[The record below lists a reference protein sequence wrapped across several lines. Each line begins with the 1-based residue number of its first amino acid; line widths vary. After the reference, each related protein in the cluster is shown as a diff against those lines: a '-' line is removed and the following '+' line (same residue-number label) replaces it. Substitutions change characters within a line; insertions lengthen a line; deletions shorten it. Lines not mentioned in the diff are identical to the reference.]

1 MGEVPGE
8 SPRQY
13 SRRRLLLTGA
23 AAAAGGAAAVAV
35 GGGAVLANGGTT
47 ASEPANPATP
57 GPAQGVGTDAVGS
70 ATVPFHG
77 PHQAGIGTPAQAF
90 ATFCAFD
97 LREGVDADRLAKLL
111 KILTDDLTRITAG
124 RPALG
129 DTAPELASSPARLT
143 VTIGFGPALFDKVGR
158 ATPDR
163 PGSPTCRRS
172 RRSTGSKSV
181 IAAADLL
188 LQIGADD
195 PITVAHAQR
204 MLLKDTRAFA
214 TIRWVQRGFLRARG
228 SGAEGSTPRNVMGQ
242 VDGTVNPTDRRRD
255 GLRRVA
261 SRARVVRR
269 RHHDGAPPH
278 PDGHERWDELDR
290 SAMETTIGRRLSNGA
305 PLTGVDEHDEPDL
318 TATDATGLLAIA
330 DFAHLRLARGDGP
343 APQILRRP
351 YNYDESPG
359 ADGDSDVG
367 QIFCSY
373 QASIEKQFIP
383 MQQRL
388 AAGDLLN
395 QWITPIGSAVFAIP
409 PGLPTRRV
417 HRRGAPVMIRSS
429 QRSSGSFAG
438 GGPARRSVIVVV
450 LMVLL
455 AAIFAA
461 AAPAASAHNLLVS
474 SSPAADS
481 VLPEAPG
488 SIELVFDQD
497 IKDFQ
502 PKIAITITGHD
513 PIEITPAIDGP
524 TVTAD
529 LSTAELPAWRAGD
542 SPVSWRV
549 GYRVVS
555 ADGHPVTGLL
565 NFSVGSGPAPT
576 IDAGDQSPTAAAA
589 AASDAA
595 TTDNGSVRWWIIG
608 GGLLLIGAVIALT
621 WAVRQRRRAGLGTP

>member
-1 MGEVPGE
+1 MGELPAE
-8 SPRQY
+8 SPRRY

-35 GGGAVLANGGTT
+35 GGGAVLANAGTT
-47 ASEPANPATP
+47 ASEPANPAAP
-57 GPAQGVGTDAVGS
+57 GPAENGAAIATDAVGS

-90 ATFCAFD
+90 ATFSAFD
-97 LREGVDADRLAKLL
+97 LREGVDADGLAKLL
-111 KILTDDLTRITAG
+111 KILTDDLERITAG

-158 ATPDR
+158 ATAR
-163 PGSPTCRRS
+163 PAGF
-172 RRSTGSKSV
+172 
-181 IAAADLL
+181 ADLPAFPEIDRLEKRYNGGDL
-188 LQIGADD
+188 LVQIGADD

-242 VDGTVNPTDRRRD
+242 VDGTVNPRTDPEMD
-255 GLRRVA
+255 SVVWHPGPGWFAGGTMMVLRRI
-261 SRARVVRR
+261 RM
-269 RHHDGAPPH
+269 DMN
-278 PDGHERWDELDR
+278 RWDELDR
-290 SAMETTIGRRLSNGA
+290 SAMETTVGRRLSNGA

-359 ADGDSDVG
+359 ADGDSDLG

-383 MQQRL
+383 MQHRL

-409 PGLPTRRV
+409 PGCEL
-417 HRRGAPVMIRSS
+417 
-429 QRSSGSFAG
+429 G
-438 GGPARRSVIVVV
+438 GFIG
-450 LMVLL
+450 
-455 AAIFAA
+455 
-461 AAPAASAHNLLVS
+461 
-474 SSPAADS
+474 
-481 VLPEAPG
+481 E
-488 SIELVFDQD
+488 
-497 IKDFQ
+497 
-502 PKIAITITGHD
+502 
-513 PIEITPAIDGP
+513 
-524 TVTAD
+524 
-529 LSTAELPAWRAGD
+529 
-542 SPVSWRV
+542 
-549 GYRVVS
+549 
-555 ADGHPVTGLL
+555 GLL
-565 NFSVGSGPAPT
+565 S
-576 IDAGDQSPTAAAA
+576 
-589 AASDAA
+589 
-595 TTDNGSVRWWIIG
+595 
-608 GGLLLIGAVIALT
+608 
-621 WAVRQRRRAGLGTP
+621 